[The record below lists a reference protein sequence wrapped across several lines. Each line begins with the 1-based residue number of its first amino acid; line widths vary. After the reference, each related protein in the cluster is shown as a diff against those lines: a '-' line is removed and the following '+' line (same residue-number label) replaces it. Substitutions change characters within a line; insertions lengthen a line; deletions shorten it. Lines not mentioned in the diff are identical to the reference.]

1 MVSIVEQ
8 GGFQYKVSEGDTIQV
23 PTIGA
28 EEGAEVVLEKVLLV
42 GEGDELKVGEP
53 VVEGAEVKAKVLN
66 HGKADKVLVVKKKR
80 RKDYKRV
87 NGHRQ
92 GFSLLQIT
100 SISAK

>member
-1 MVSIVEQ
+1 MVSVVEQ

-23 PTIGA
+23 PSIGA
-28 EEGAEVVLEKVLLV
+28 DEGAEVVLDKVLLL
-42 GEGDELKVGEP
+42 EDGDDLKIGEP
-53 VVEGAEVKAKVLN
+53 IVEGAEVKAKVLN